1 MTSGCVLGRC
11 GERRGPAVGVRVC
24 VRVCEGVC
32 VGMVRGGIVAKSEH
46 CYRHSYLFL
55 SSDHGSEGNV
65 SFYLQNNDVM
75 DNIQYIR

>member
-1 MTSGCVLGRC
+1 MLLSR
-11 GERRGPAVGVRVC
+11 
-24 VRVCEGVC
+24 
-32 VGMVRGGIVAKSEH
+32 
-46 CYRHSYLFL
+46 YRHSYLFL